1 MRSIAL
7 EILMSLLLVYIL
19 LSLVVYKNIS
29 VLPAMEKRR
38 WKIFRAAYA
47 VYSLLVAVF
56 FILLFVYPGNT
67 REAGSYTL
75 YFIFNVLL
83 TADILFK
90 IVLAVF
96 SLPYWVMRIFHKQVR
111 DFLCVGFILASGI
124 VLSVFFGAFIGRNQ
138 LRMVETEVSFRELPP
153 SFDGLK
159 VVQLSDIH
167 LGSMSSPRLLKRTV
181 KEVNKLSPDL
191 ILFTGDLVN
200 NFSYETRGWESV
212 FTELQASMG
221 LFAILGNHDYGDY
234 YNWENSNLKA
244 ANFNEVAE
252 AYSRLGFRLLR
263 NESVNIVKGADT
275 LSLVG
280 VENWGHPPFPQYADL
295 KKALKV
301 VPEQRFKILMT
312 HDPAHRESADVEM
325 EKFEL
330 TLSGHTH
337 GLQWGIKPAGI
348 EFSLMSL
355 INKHWGGLYEKNGCY
370 LYVNRGIGTIGLVF
384 RLDMPAEI
392 TLITLRK
399 K

>member
-1 MRSIAL
+1 MRSIPF
-7 EILMSLLLVYIL
+7 EILIGLLLVYIL
-19 LSLVVYKNIS
+19 LSLAGYINIS
-29 VLPAMEKRR
+29 VSGAREKRR
-38 WKIFRAAYA
+38 WKIFRAVYA
-47 VYSLLVAVF
+47 VYSLLVAIF

-67 REAGSYTL
+67 REAGTYTV

-83 TADILFK
+83 MADILSK
-90 IVLAVF
+90 IVLAVC
-96 SLPYWVMRIFHKQVR
+96 SLPYWGMRIFHIQIR
-111 DFLCVGFILASGI
+111 GFLYAGFILASGV

-138 LRMVETEVSFRELPP
+138 LRVAETEVSFRELPP

-159 VVQLSDIH
+159 IVQLSDIH
-167 LGSMSSPRLLKRTV
+167 LGSLYSPRLLKRTV

-212 FTELQASMG
+212 FTELKAPLG
-221 LFAILGNHDYGDY
+221 LYAVPGNHDYGDY
-234 YNWENSNLKA
+234 HQWENSDLKA
-244 ANFNEVAE
+244 ANFNAITE
-252 AYSRLGFRLLR
+252 AYTLFGFRLLR
-263 NESVNIVKGADT
+263 NESVNLVKGADT

-295 KKALKV
+295 KKALLE
-301 VPEQRFKILMT
+301 VPTQRFKILMT
-312 HDPAHRESADVEM
+312 HDPAHWENADVEKV
-325 EKFEL
+325 KFEL

-355 INKHWGGLYEKNGCY
+355 MNKHWGGLYEKKGCY
-370 LYVNRGIGTIGLVF
+370 LYVNRGIGTIGLIF
-384 RLDMPAEI
+384 RLDMPSEI